1 MCCRDW
7 ELGTF
12 GTPAGLGRGFLLSSR
27 FPSPAPSL
35 LLLAAFAETEAEL
48 PNRCRC
54 YRLGKECVPSVSL
67 RRKSDKRPNVSRAA
81 QLEEKLEDLVSML
94 RDQKREQ
101 KREQKRKQNPLPVH
115 PPLSFGLG
123 GLPDSADNIL
133 VPQPARTVVDVPFHL
148 AYNIPIDP
156 PHGAHSPATPSQ
168 QSHDSTVVDGCGGI
182 FVPAKTKCS
191 PGKPV
196 PLAGRGTLLQQVFR
210 PRNNDHVNHVD
221 GDDGATPTPTQPQQ
235 QPHEAS
241 RTRESEPDLPDAP
254 ICEYEPTP
262 LEAEEKLELFRT
274 RMLICFPF
282 MHLPPTVT
290 AQMLRELCPFL
301 RFNIMT
307 VTCTHVD
314 RQLVMSDA
322 AWKFLAQKMVI
333 EHEKSLDLLWGLIV
347 LMGWYDGTYLPPPRG
362 LAPWW

>member
-1 MCCRDW
+1 MVSYYLSDFLPRLLPCCC
-7 ELGTF
+7 
-12 GTPAGLGRGFLLSSR
+12 
-27 FPSPAPSL
+27 
-35 LLLAAFAETEAEL
+35 LLLAAFAETEAE
-48 PNRCRC
+48 PSNRCRC

-101 KREQKRKQNPLPVH
+101 RRKQSPLLVA

-123 GLPDSADNIL
+123 GLPDSVDNIL
-133 VPQPARTVVDVPFHL
+133 APQPARTVVDVPFHL
-148 AYNIPIDP
+148 AYNTPIDP
-156 PHGAHSPATPSQ
+156 PHGAHSPAPPSQ
-168 QSHDSTVVDGCGGI
+168 QSHDSIVVDGCGGI
-182 FVPAKTKCS
+182 FVPAKTRCT
-191 PGKPV
+191 PGKAL

-221 GDDGATPTPTQPQQ
+221 RDDDATPSPTQPQQ

-241 RTRESEPDLPDAP
+241 RTQESELDLPDAP

-262 LEAEEKLELFRT
+262 LEAEEKLELFQT
-274 RMLICFPF
+274 RMVICFPF

-290 AQMLRELCPFL
+290 ARMLRELCPFL
-301 RFNIMT
+301 WFNIMT

-322 AWKFLAQKMVI
+322 AWKFLAQKMVV

-347 LMGWYDGTYLPPPRG
+347 LMGWYDGACLSAASGVGTMVVTDD
-362 LAPWW
+362 